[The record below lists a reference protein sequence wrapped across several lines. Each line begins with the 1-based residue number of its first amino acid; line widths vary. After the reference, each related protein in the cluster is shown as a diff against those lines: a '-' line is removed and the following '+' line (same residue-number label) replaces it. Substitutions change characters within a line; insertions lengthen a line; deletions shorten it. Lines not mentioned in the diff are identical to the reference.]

1 MRHHAG
7 EGDTNGR
14 NQTEEDVEL
23 PETVDSAAQ
32 QESQSQYE
40 TAATDDFLSPETI
53 QEIAD
58 NGRGDRVHGKSHGKN
73 SGGGAA
79 APAKSVE
86 QGHVKNPERRMET
99 TGKTKNN
106 EGKRSDQPRCR
117 RKTHDER

>member
-1 MRHHAG
+1 MGHHAG
-7 EGDTNGR
+7 EGDTHRGD
-14 NQTEEDVEL
+14 QTEKDVEL

-32 QESQSQYE
+32 QKSQSQNE

-58 NGRGDRVHGKSHGKN
+58 NGREDRVHGKSHGKN

-106 EGKRSDQPRCR
+106 EGKCSDQPRCR
-117 RKTHDER
+117 KKTHDDR